1 MKTIKKENGDTNLV
15 EEKTYILKKAL
26 ETIDLGIGEAQV
38 ETSYI
43 CIYYHFKFL
52 VHKKLS
58 AALGRFCA
66 KDIVGKLLVLDFL
79 A

>member
-38 ETSYI
+38 CTKLI
-43 CIYYHFKFL
+43 LVVIYAHSVNSKQFF
-52 VHKKLS
+52 H
-58 AALGRFCA
+58 
-66 KDIVGKLLVLDFL
+66 IVQNSKTTYSLQTEIHLRH
-79 A
+79 

>member
-38 ETSYI
+38 CT
-43 CIYYHFKFL
+43 
-52 VHKKLS
+52 KLKS
-58 AALGRFCA
+58 KQFFQ
-66 KDIVGKLLVLDFL
+66 IVQNSKTAYSLQTEIHLRH
-79 A
+79 